1 MREQRVGVRRAVR
14 QIERGGKLMA
24 AFAGELKAFGRH
36 GRSPS
41 VSVAALVA

>member
-1 MREQRVGVRRAVR
+1 MRKQRMGVDRAIRR
-14 QIERGGKLMA
+14 IKCGGELVA

-41 VSVAALVA
+41 NRVQSPE